1 MSPVGGRQALAVKDM
16 YHGANR
22 LEDVVRASPGVLL
35 RTGTIAGTVMVGPA
49 FDGGAACSNIPL
61 A

>member
-1 MSPVGGRQALAVKDM
+1 MSPVGGRQAMAVKDICQD
-16 YHGANR
+16 AIR
-22 LEDVVRASPGVLL
+22 LEYVVRASPGVLL
-35 RTGTIAGTVMVGPA
+35 KTGTIAGTVMVGPA